1 MRTFLVGF
9 LVLFVTIGG
18 LLVIFGPSGLGI
30 SDWVSFEKQGL
41 EVRIATVEH
50 GKVREVVT
58 APGEIEPDVKVDI
71 SAEVSARIEGLP
83 VREGDK
89 VKKDDLVVKL
99 DDRNLRAALK
109 SVVARRDAEFFRLQ
123 SEQAGLAGPI
133 ARLSAARRQLERN
146 QKLFDTGDVS
156 RLTLE
161 QAQEAVDDLSAQ
173 VGAAKH
179 SISVIESSLVAS
191 DAEISRAEEALAKT
205 EIRAPMDGVVTSL
218 NAEIGELVMVGT
230 MNNAGTVILTIA
242 DLSRMHLD
250 ARVAE
255 SDVSRIF
262 EDQVA
267 EVRINAYRDEVFE
280 GDVKRIALQRML
292 DGSGAGYF
300 KTEVQL
306 ELNGRRIYSGL
317 AANVDI
323 LVGDHEGIVVP
334 SQAIVDR
341 TVEELPE
348 DVAAASRLI
357 DPTRSAVSVIYKVV
371 DFKAVCS
378 LVETGPSS
386 LTKTLVLSG
395 IAIGDE
401 IVIGPYKALEKIRQG
416 DELIS
421 VVGPM
426 EETSSERD
434 ESTMKINVH

>member
-1 MRTFLVGF
+1 M
-9 LVLFVTIGG
+9 
-18 LLVIFGPSGLGI
+18 
-30 SDWVSFEKQGL
+30 
-41 EVRIATVEH
+41 
-50 GKVREVVT
+50 
-58 APGEIEPDVKVDI
+58 
-71 SAEVSARIEGLP
+71 
-83 VREGDK
+83 REGDK
-89 VKKDDLVVKL
+89 VKKNDLVVKL

-205 EIRAPMDGVVTSL
+205 EIRSPMDGVVTSL

-242 DLSRMHLD
+242 DLSSMHLD

-255 SDVSRIF
+255 SDVTRISK
-262 EDQVA
+262 DQVA

-280 GDVKRIALQRML
+280 GDVERIALQRML

-300 KTEVQL
+300 KTEVKL

-386 LTKTLVLSG
+386 LTETLVLSG

-416 DELIS
+416 DEVIS

-434 ESTMKINVH
+434 ESTMEINVH